1 VTASIR
7 TKIEW
12 VKSANFLA
20 GLTLLFCSFLFFYD
34 LFNGRYLL
42 TERDLG
48 PYFIP
53 PRFFWV
59 ESLKNGDFPLWNPY
73 QFSGHPFFA
82 NPQNAILYPL
92 NGLFFF
98 LPFDVAFNAIIILHF
113 FLGGLFTYLFLK
125 DLKVNSTGALISG
138 LIFMLSGY
146 LLSVHSLLTI
156 LLSSIWT
163 PLIMMFF
170 RRAMLSPG
178 LKNEILTSIF
188 MTISFLGGGVEIVYG
203 NFLVLLV
210 MVIFSPQIQGIQE
223 GDRRGSPLQNKNSV
237 GEPFC
242 ADFPIVGDKPRR
254 YKFFG
259 SVPIYWGRIEFLL
272 SRFKSLFIVCAI
284 FFVLSAIQ
292 LIPFVELF
300 FHSIRGKGLTYQEA
314 TIWSFAPKDV
324 LLFFLPDVYGYF
336 VDMKKYWINQCW
348 FKTLYTGGLPFILS
362 LLYFLPTIRK
372 EEGGKGPG
380 ETRGLYLSLIVLSL
394 FLSFGQYNPLYPFV
408 FKHVPFFSGI
418 RYPVKFLYIFIL
430 ILSITAGLG
439 FQRMTESS
447 REGGNRKLKNLL
459 ISLSLTSGFFLLL
472 FVLGHKEIESFLKG
486 KGIDTPAFG
495 FLSINLYHAKRF
507 FFYLALFF
515 VTMRVGYEVK
525 WKGWIKVLLVLFLTA
540 DLFGNMGFYG
550 KEKTQDYFRKT
561 GILEIISSDQDHFR
575 IFSTAKTIST
585 DVPILVGNATYI
597 DYLKE
602 KHLPSMNILY
612 KLHDIWGIDVIRLKR
627 TDDLYRAFTSTPSI
641 SSNNLVDLYCL
652 KYVVSVTPIEGDPRF
667 ELIYSRIEGLQGEK
681 EELLRGN
688 TIKLY
693 RNRNPLPRAWLARD
707 HRVLDEK
714 SILAILSGK
723 EFNPRKEVLL
733 EEEPAVNPSKPPLAK
748 RGDVEEKGLEF
759 ISERNNRLQLLVEA
773 KEDSL
778 LVLSD
783 TYFPGW
789 KAYLD
794 GNPVKIF
801 RANYNFRAVSLPP
814 GKHEI
819 KFVYHPMSVKLGAL
833 VTSLGII
840 GILVTGLCL
849 RLKVTK
855 RRGVPMRLP
864 AGRQGGVPL
873 RNNSKL

>member
-1 VTASIR
+1 ER
-7 TKIEW
+7 
-12 VKSANFLA
+12 F
-20 GLTLLFCSFLFFYD
+20 
-34 LFNGRYLL
+34 LL

-48 PYFIP
+48 AYFIP

-59 ESLKNGDFPLWNPY
+59 ESIRHGDLPLWNPY

-82 NPQNAILYPL
+82 NPQHAILYPL
-92 NGLFFF
+92 NGLFFL
-98 LPFDVAFNAIIILHF
+98 LPFDMAFNAIIILHF

-156 LLSSIWT
+156 LLSSVWT

-170 RRAMLSPG
+170 RRAIGNPG
-178 LKNEILTSIF
+178 SKNEIITALFI
-188 MTISFLGGGVEIVYG
+188 TISFLGGGIEIVYG
-203 NFLVLLV
+203 NFLVLLS
-210 MVIFSPQIQGIQE
+210 MIIFSPQIQGIQE

-237 GEPFC
+237 GEPPRG
-242 ADFPIVGDKPRR
+242 FPKWAAAVGRP
-254 YKFFG
+254 
-259 SVPIYWGRIEFLL
+259 YWN
-272 SRFKSLFIVCAI
+272 RFQSLFIVSAI
-284 FFVLSAIQ
+284 FLLLSAIQ

-300 FHSIRGKGLTYQEA
+300 IHSIRGKGLSYQEA

-362 LLYFLPTIRK
+362 LLYFLPPFRK

-394 FLSFGQYNPLYPFV
+394 FLSLGQYNPLYPFV
-408 FKHVPFFSGI
+408 FKHVPFFNGI

-447 REGGNRKLKNLL
+447 RKGGNRKLKNLL

-486 KGIDTPAFG
+486 KGIDTPAFS
-495 FLSINLYHAKRF
+495 FLSVNLYHAKRF

-515 VTMRVGYEVK
+515 LTLRVGYEVK
-525 WKGWIKVLLVLFLTA
+525 WRGWIKVLLVLFLAA

-550 KEKTQDYFRKT
+550 KEKTQDYFQKT
-561 GILEIISSDQDHFR
+561 RILEIISSDQDHFR

-585 DVPILVGNATYI
+585 DVPILLGHATYI

-602 KHLPSMNILY
+602 KHLPSMNLLY
-612 KLHDIWGIDVIRLKR
+612 KLHDIWGIDVIHLKR
-627 TDDLYRAFTSTPSI
+627 IDDVYRAFTGTPSI
-641 SSNNLVDLYCL
+641 SSNNLVDLYSM
-652 KYVVSVTPIEGDPRF
+652 KYIISVTPIEKDPRF
-667 ELIYSRIEGLQGEK
+667 ELIYSRLEDLQGKK

-693 RNRNPLPRAWLARD
+693 RNRNPFPRAWLVKD

-714 SILAILSGK
+714 FILAILSGK

-733 EEEPAVNPSKPPLAK
+733 EEIPQWVTPNSELRTPNSI
-748 RGDVEEKGLEF
+748 GGLPE
-759 ISERNNRLQLLVEA
+759 IVSETNNRLLIRVKAAQNA
-773 KEDSL
+773 F

-794 GNPVKIF
+794 GKPVKIF
-801 RANYNFRAVSLPP
+801 RANYNFRAVSIPP
-814 GKHEI
+814 GKHEV
-819 KFVYHPMSVKLGAL
+819 KFVYHPMSVKLGVL

-840 GILVTGLCL
+840 GILVMGLCL
-849 RLKVTK
+849 RFKVTK
-855 RRGVPMRLP
+855 RRGVP
-864 AGRQGGVPL
+864 L
-873 RNNSKL
+873 RTPSGKENI

>member
-12 VKSANFLA
+12 VKSANFRA

-34 LFNGRYLL
+34 ILDGRYLF

-59 ESLKNGDFPLWNPY
+59 ESIKNGDFPLWNPY

-156 LLSSIWT
+156 LLSSVWT

-170 RRAMLSPG
+170 RRAILSPG
-178 LKNEILTSIF
+178 LKNEMLTSIF
-188 MTISFLGGGVEIVYG
+188 VTISFLGGGVEIVYG
-203 NFLVLLV
+203 NFLVLLF
-210 MVIFSPQIQGIQE
+210 MVISSLRFRIRGRPQRVALTIRLSN
-223 GDRRGSPLQNKNSV
+223 RRGPPSGL
-237 GEPFC
+237 
-242 ADFPIVGDKPRR
+242 PIGDAKA
-254 YKFFG
+254 
-259 SVPIYWGRIEFLL
+259 LL
-272 SRFKSLFIVCAI
+272 NDLGLFISRH
-284 FFVLSAIQ
+284 FLLSAIQ

-300 FHSIRGKGLTYQEA
+300 IHSIRGKGLSYQEA

-336 VDMKKYWINQCW
+336 VDMKKYWMNQCW

-362 LLYFLPTIRK
+362 LLYFLPTFRK
-372 EEGGKGPG
+372 EEEGKGPG

-430 ILSITAGLG
+430 ILSIIAGLG

-525 WKGWIKVLLVLFLTA
+525 WRGWMKVLLVLFLIT

-550 KEKTQDYFRKT
+550 KEKAANYFRKT
-561 GILEIISSDQDHFR
+561 RILEIISSDQDDFR

-612 KLHDIWGIDVIRLKR
+612 KLHDIWGIDVLRLKR

-641 SSNNLVDLYCL
+641 SSNNLVDLYSM
-652 KYVVSVTPIEGDPRF
+652 KYIISVTPIEEDPRF
-667 ELIYSRIEGLQGEK
+667 ELIYSRLEDLQGKREDLLK
-681 EELLRGN
+681 EN

-693 RNRNPLPRAWLARD
+693 RNRNPLPRAWLVKD

-714 SILAILSGK
+714 SILAILWGK

-733 EEEPAVNPSKPPLAK
+733 EEEPAVNPSNPPRSSRTDFTEGK
-748 RGDVEEKGLEF
+748 RGVGKGEGD
-759 ISERNNRLQLLVEA
+759 RD
-773 KEDSL
+773 K
-778 LVLSD
+778 
-783 TYFPGW
+783 
-789 KAYLD
+789 
-794 GNPVKIF
+794 KI
-801 RANYNFRAVSLPP
+801 
-814 GKHEI
+814 K
-819 KFVYHPMSVKLGAL
+819 
-833 VTSLGII
+833 
-840 GILVTGLCL
+840 
-849 RLKVTK
+849 
-855 RRGVPMRLP
+855 
-864 AGRQGGVPL
+864 GRPQESP
-873 RNNSKL
+873 